1 MNELSNK
8 INKKSA
14 KKLTLEN
21 SYVYKENQKISDN
34 FIFNWFKMKYT
45 EEEFIKDGIS
55 GCCLEFNE
63 GLKNIILYVYKNIK
77 TMNTCKGIYSN
88 VFERDL

>member
-1 MNELSNK
+1 
-8 INKKSA
+8 
-14 KKLTLEN
+14 
-21 SYVYKENQKISDN
+21 
-34 FIFNWFKMKYT
+34 MKYT

-55 GCCLEFNE
+55 GLNIKINQKDLDAFLEFNE

-77 TMNTCKGIYSN
+77 TINTCKGIYSN